1 MQLVVPSFT
10 TAAVSLGGCFVALQ
24 KGVYGAMF
32 LKLTQALCEAAH
44 ASAAEKEDCLAVVPE
59 LTVLLRH
66 TWIAKLGSPDLLFL
80 EQHHPGSLIKIG
92 F

>member
-32 LKLTQALCEAAH
+32 LKLTQALREAAH
-44 ASAAEKEDCLAVVPE
+44 ASATEKEDCLAVVPE
-59 LTVLLRH
+59 LTVVLQH

-80 EQHHPGSLIKIG
+80 ERQHPGSLIKI
-92 F
+92 FF